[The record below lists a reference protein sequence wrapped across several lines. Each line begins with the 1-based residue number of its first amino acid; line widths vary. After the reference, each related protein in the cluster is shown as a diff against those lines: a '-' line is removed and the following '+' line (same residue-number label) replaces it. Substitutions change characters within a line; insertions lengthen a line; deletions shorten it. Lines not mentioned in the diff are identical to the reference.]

1 MPIIGIKNDRSF
13 KDHLV
18 RAMLSKVDAE
28 GRSKPCGG
36 KKRSC
41 EVCKSVN
48 DTPHFKRGD
57 TNETFNILKGPLDCN
72 SNHVIY
78 LSECK
83 QRQYRFPYVG
93 NTKTK
98 FRYRTNNY
106 KSTHRKFR
114 KNYVEKDLAIVI
126 KKSEL
131 KQKYFHEGHQ
141 GLENWSVTLID
152 HVEDLRKKELYW
164 INRLNTWAPNG
175 LM

>member
-1 MPIIGIKNDRSF
+1 MILPILKGETQTRRS
-13 KDHLV
+13 
-18 RAMLSKVDAE
+18 
-28 GRSKPCGG
+28 
-36 KKRSC
+36 
-41 EVCKSVN
+41 
-48 DTPHFKRGD
+48 
-57 TNETFNILKGPLDCN
+57 NIKGPLDCN
-72 SNHVIY
+72 SNNVIY

-126 KKSEL
+126 KKSKL
-131 KQKYFHEGHQ
+131 KQKYFHEHYCSEGHQ

-152 HVEDLRKKELYW
+152 HVEDLDSLRKKELYW
-164 INRLNTWAPNG
+164 INKLNTWAPNG